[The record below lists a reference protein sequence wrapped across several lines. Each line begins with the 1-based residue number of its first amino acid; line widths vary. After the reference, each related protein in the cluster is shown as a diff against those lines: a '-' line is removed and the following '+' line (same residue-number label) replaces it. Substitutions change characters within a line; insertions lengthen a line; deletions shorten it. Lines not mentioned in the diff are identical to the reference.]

1 MNKLLIIIL
10 IFFVGR
16 SLSWSQGTDFKY
28 IPQKIYVGFT
38 LQPAQTTILNKG
50 VYNSSNLKNSPDI
63 TLNGSIE
70 IGFSLSKYFSVITG
84 LGNRNYSTALVMA
97 KYNNSYNSIDSEN
110 DTFEMRIVGSGIVE
124 KQKINYLFVPAKINF
139 QYPLTKK
146 IRTFINSGIMI
157 SLPISMNYSGSG
169 LFDYNGYYPYYNITL
184 YDLPQYGFPENVN
197 MRKTDK
203 LDITKY
209 NLSFLVS
216 AGLSYRLTS
225 TIGLSFGLYY
235 DQSLSSISNYKPDNF
250 QLTRQSDQYN
260 TLMSSTSDVSLKAF
274 GTSLSVNFY
283 LK

>member
-1 MNKLLIIIL
+1 MKTLLIIIL
-10 IFFVGR
+10 LFFAGR
-16 SLSWSQGTDFKY
+16 SLSWSQGTNFKY

-70 IGFSLSKYFSVITG
+70 IGFSLSKHFSVITG
-84 LGNRNYSTALVMA
+84 VGNRNYSTALVMA
-97 KYNNSYNSIDSEN
+97 EYNNSYNSIDSEN

-124 KQKINYLFVPAKINF
+124 NQKINYLFVPAKINF
-139 QYPLTKK
+139 QFPLAKK
-146 IRTFINSGIMI
+146 ISTFINSGIMI

-169 LFDYNGYYPYYNITL
+169 IFDYNGYYPYYNITL

-216 AGLSYRLTS
+216 TGLSYRLTS
-225 TIGLSFGLYY
+225 TIGLSFALYY

-260 TLMSSTSDVSLKAF
+260 TLMSSTSNVSLKAF
-274 GTSLSVNFY
+274 GSSLSVNFY